1 MRVIAGIYRSR
12 PLIAPKG
19 LWTRPTSDRLRETL
33 FNVLAPRIAGSRFVD
48 LYAGTGAVGIEA
60 MSRGAEHVWF
70 AEKAAL
76 AIAAMQANLSA
87 LKIVGGYTLE
97 SRGVGAM
104 LERLGKLSQPVD
116 IVFLDPP
123 YEAEAEYAG
132 TLNFLGSG
140 RGRGVLAADA
150 VVIAEHGSKTKLADR
165 YGALEQTR
173 RIKQGDAALSFFA
186 FPVEEV
192 SFEPVVDESLRL
204 DDCL

>member
-19 LWTRPTSDRLRETL
+19 LGTRPTSDRLRETL

-70 AEKAAL
+70 AEKAAP
-76 AIAAMQANLSA
+76 AIAAMQANLLA

-150 VVIAEHGSKTKLADR
+150 VVIAEHGSKAKLADR

>member
-12 PLIAPKG
+12 PLMAPKG
-19 LWTRPTSDRLRETL
+19 LETRPTSDRLRETL

-70 AEKAAL
+70 AEKAAP
-76 AIAAMQANLSA
+76 AIAAMRANLSA

-104 LERLGKLSQPVD
+104 LERLGKLSQPMD

-132 TLNFLGSG
+132 TLQFLGSV

-150 VVIAEHGSKTKLADR
+150 VVIAEHGSKAKLADR